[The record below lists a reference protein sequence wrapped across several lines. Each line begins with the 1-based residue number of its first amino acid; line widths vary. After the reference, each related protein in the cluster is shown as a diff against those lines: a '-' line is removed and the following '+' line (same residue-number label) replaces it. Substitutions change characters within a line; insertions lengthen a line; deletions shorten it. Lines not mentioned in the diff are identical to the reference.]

1 MRGVGVQQVRG
12 VVMGEMPEGVL
23 GYYDH
28 SDGSIHVDAGLD
40 RHSRRLTVTHE
51 RFHKLLKHAPCGTPG
66 TRVAREMQVERMTA
80 EYFISFRA
88 LLDAYKACSDI
99 GSMALMLNVDCELLY
114 SRLMGLSRLERT
126 ILEVCAIRC
135 IGVELS
141 AEHPQGALVA

>member
-1 MRGVGVQQVRG
+1 MRGVVLE
-12 VVMGEMPEGVL
+12 EMPNGLL

-28 SDGSIHVDAGLD
+28 DTGNIYVDGRLD

-66 TRVAREMQVERMTA
+66 MRTAREMQVERMTA
-80 EYFISFRA
+80 EYFIPFRA

-99 GSMALMLNVDCELLY
+99 VAMSKLLNVDCELVY
-114 SRLMGLSRLERT
+114 ARLNNLTRLERT

-135 IGVELS
+135 VGVELS
-141 AEHPQGALVA
+141 AMHPDGALVP